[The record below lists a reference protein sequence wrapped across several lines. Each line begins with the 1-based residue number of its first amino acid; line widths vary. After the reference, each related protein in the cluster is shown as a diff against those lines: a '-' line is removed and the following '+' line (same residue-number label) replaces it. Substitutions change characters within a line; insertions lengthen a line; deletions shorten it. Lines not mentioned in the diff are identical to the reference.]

1 MLPPLASDRRPFT
14 TAERLILAA
23 SILLV
28 WFLAWGHPL
37 VPPDEGRYASVAAAM
52 VDEGSW
58 IIPEF
63 RGEPH
68 LTKPPLAYWLQAFAI
83 RLIGH
88 HEFAVRLPSLLATS
102 ATLLLLAAFARRTLG
117 TRPAVLA
124 TAIAAVMPYTLIVG
138 RLANTDALLG
148 LFWLAAL
155 AFGYR
160 IMREPDRHRRDLRID
175 RLLFWSA
182 IALGLLTK
190 REVALAPLLILGC
203 WTTLAARPRD
213 LLRLA
218 PAMGLPL
225 AILPFALWSTLV
237 LLRHPEAAEIWWSE
251 TIGRFTGEEHLRTEP
266 WWFYIPFYLGGM
278 FPASAMLVLP
288 LFNCSFR
295 RAGRAFLQGDL
306 RALGLWAILLPLVGF
321 SLSTGKLATYLL
333 PLAAPTALLV
343 AITLERW
350 LRGTFDG
357 ERLEGYRPPDVRYTF
372 AIAATLI
379 FAVQMVGAIAVAE
392 VVPELWAL
400 ALPLLIAPLG
410 AIVNWQFWRAG
421 LASRERGVAVA
432 WCGLA
437 VSWTVIFA
445 IQTRYGTPMG
455 APAMLA
461 SVDRIMAIE
470 DPQVVTVDFSDATI
484 EFYNEGRET
493 LWAGSIASLAK
504 RTDLR
509 LPAVVLVD
517 LDRSE
522 EEFETALDKAP
533 GLAQRLAPL
542 GVWTRWFGKRTRI
555 LVLSE
560 DPHGGLPLPAAP
572 QP

>member
-1 MLPPLASDRRPFT
+1 MVVASM
-14 TAERLILAA
+14 
-23 SILLV
+23 LLV

-37 VPPDEGRYASVAAAM
+37 IPPDEGRYASVAAAM
-52 VDEGSW
+52 ATDGSLL
-58 IIPEF
+58 IPEF

-68 LTKPPLAYWLQAFAI
+68 LTKPPLAYWLQAAAI
-83 RLIGH
+83 SLIGP
-88 HEFAVRLPSLLATS
+88 HEFSVRLPSLLATS
-102 ATLLLLAAFARRTLG
+102 ASLALLFAFARRTLG
-117 TRPAVLA
+117 TRPAVMA

-138 RLANTDALLG
+138 RLANTDALVSF
-148 LFWLAAL
+148 FWLAAL
-155 AFGYR
+155 ALGHR
-160 IMREPDRHRRDLRID
+160 LMTEPDRLRRDARID
-175 RLLFWSA
+175 RILFWSA

-190 REVALAPLLILGC
+190 REVAFGPLLILGV
-203 WTTLAARPRD
+203 WATLAARPRD
-213 LLRLA
+213 LWRLA

-225 AILPFALWSTLV
+225 AILPLALWSAVVLV
-237 LLRHPEAAEIWWSE
+237 QHPEAAQIWWNE
-251 TIGRFTGEEHLRTEP
+251 TIGRVTGEHGLRAEP
-266 WWFYIPFYLGGM
+266 WWFYLPFFLGGM

-295 RAGRAFLQGDL
+295 RAGSAFLAGDL

-333 PLAAPTALLV
+333 PVAAPTALLV
-343 AITLERW
+343 SITLERW

-357 ERLEGYRPPDVRYTF
+357 PRPEGYRPPDVRYTV
-372 AIAATLI
+372 AIAAALI
-379 FAVQMVGAIAVAE
+379 FVAQMTGAVAVAE
-392 VVPELWAL
+392 VIPELWAL
-400 ALPLLIAPLG
+400 ALPLVLAPLG
-410 AIVNWQFWRAG
+410 AAICWMFWNAG
-421 LASRERGVAVA
+421 PFLRERGLAIA

-437 VSWTVIFA
+437 VSWTIAFA

-455 APAMLA
+455 APAMLG
-461 SVDRIMAIE
+461 SIDRIMAIE
-470 DPQVVTVDFSDATI
+470 SPQVVTVAFSDTTI

-493 LWAGSIASLAK
+493 LWAGSIASLAR
-504 RTDLR
+504 RTDLK

-522 EEFETALDKAP
+522 EEFEQALDKAP

-572 QP
+572 PN